1 MKAFAFFGGGVS
13 TLDHSACSASLI
25 PSPNRVVC
33 TACLRVSGARV
44 HVSLAAPFPG
54 PLLSLHG
61 SDYPWPFLKG
71 TSSSLTFAEGQCEL
85 KKGTDSLIRSPSPT
99 PSKSGLQVETS
110 IGGRKKMYEVVINF

>member
-1 MKAFAFFGGGVS
+1 M
-13 TLDHSACSASLI
+13 
-25 PSPNRVVC
+25 
-33 TACLRVSGARV
+33 

-54 PLLSLHG
+54 PLLSLHV

-85 KKGTDSLIRSPSPT
+85 KKGTDSPIRSPSPT